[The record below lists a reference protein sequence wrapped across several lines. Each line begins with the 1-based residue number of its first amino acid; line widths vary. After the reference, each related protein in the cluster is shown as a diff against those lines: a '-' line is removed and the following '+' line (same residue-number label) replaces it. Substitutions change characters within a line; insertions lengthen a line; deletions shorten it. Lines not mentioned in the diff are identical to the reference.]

1 MIVAMTCALLKRS
14 SRLKKLYLNT
24 YFICAMLGTLL
35 SITFSA
41 QTFAA
46 TEITTG
52 WVTNP
57 QHPPVQVRLVLTG
70 EKDTANHTVQGL
82 LEVKLDKDWKTY
94 WRSPGEGGVAPSINW
109 DMSSNVESVDW
120 QWPMPKRYEF
130 LGVETLGY
138 KHDVI
143 FPLSIHV
150 KDMNKPVFLAGK
162 LTMSSCTSICVLT
175 DYELALD
182 FNPEKLSLSTDAM
195 FLYNKGYSQVPKSSQ
210 AVTLDTVSYDKD
222 KKAITVVATNKA
234 GWVKPD
240 VLIDGHNKAVKDT
253 SFLAPNVTIKD
264 QTLYAVLPVTS
275 WFGTPKLVGEP
286 LQITIG
292 DNNLAV
298 EIPATATNTP
308 VIVPSSNSNLLEI
321 IGIALLGGL
330 ILNIMPCVL
339 PVLGMKLS
347 SVVSAKGL
355 EKRQIRTQFIASA
368 AGIITSFWLLAGFLA
383 LMKLSGQALG
393 WGIQFQSPWFIGAM
407 IAITALFG
415 ANMLGLFEIRLS
427 SNTNTWMATKGDN
440 SHLGHFI
447 QGMFATLLATP
458 CSAPFLG
465 TAVAFALGA
474 SYVTLFA
481 IFTALAIGMA
491 APWLLIALFPQLAN
505 ALPKPG
511 LWMDRVKTLFG
522 LMMLATSVW
531 LLSLMTSFYS
541 ATVVWVIGLFIMLVI
556 LWQLGRKKGRK
567 AVIITTAVLLLG
579 VAGSLIVGSL
589 TSNHWA
595 KPLADD
601 HHWETLNVDNIA
613 KQVAEGK
620 TVFVDVT
627 AEWCITCKANKVGV
641 LLQEPVYSALS
652 ADNIELMRG
661 DWTKPSDYVT
671 GFLQSHGRFGV
682 PFNIV
687 YGPNAPQGIPLP
699 VILTSDEVLNAI
711 KKASK

>member
-1 MIVAMTCALLKRS
+1 
-14 SRLKKLYLNT
+14 
-24 YFICAMLGTLL
+24 MLGALL
-35 SITFSA
+35 SITFSS

-70 EKDTANHTVQGL
+70 EKNTANHTVQGL

-94 WRSPGEGGVAPSINW
+94 WRSPGEGGVAPSVNW

-175 DYELALD
+175 DYDLALD

-210 AVTLDTVSYDKD
+210 AVTLDTVSYDKNN
-222 KKAITVVATNKA
+222 KAITVVATNKA

-264 QTLYAVLPVTS
+264 QTMYAVLPVTS

-298 EIPATATNTP
+298 EISSTATDTP

-393 WGIQFQSPWFIGAM
+393 WGVQFQSPWFIGAM

-531 LLSLMTSFYS
+531 LLSLMTSFLS
-541 ATVVWVIGLFIMLVI
+541 ATVVWVIGLLIMLVI

-601 HHWETLNVDNIA
+601 HHWETLNVNNIA
-613 KQVAEGK
+613 EQVAEGK

-652 ADNIELMRG
+652 ADNIVLMRG

-699 VILTSDEVLNAI
+699 VILTNDEVLNAI

>member
-1 MIVAMTCALLKRS
+1 M
-14 SRLKKLYLNT
+14 KKLYLNT
-24 YFICAMLGTLL
+24 YFVCAMLGALL
-35 SITFSA
+35 SITFSS

-46 TEITTG
+46 TEISTG

-70 EKDTANHTVQGL
+70 EKDLANHTVQGL

-143 FPLSIHV
+143 FPLSIHI

-182 FNPEKLSLSTDAM
+182 FNPDKLNVSTDAM

-210 AVTLDTVSYDKD
+210 AVTLDTVSYDKNN
-222 KKAITVVATNKA
+222 KAITVVATNKA

-240 VLIDGHNKAVKDT
+240 VLIDGPNKAVKDT

-292 DNNLAV
+292 DNDLAV
-298 EIPATATNTP
+298 EIPATATDTP
-308 VIVPSSNSNLLEI
+308 VVVPSSNNNLLEI

-347 SVVSAKGL
+347 SVISAKGL

-522 LMMLATSVW
+522 LMMLATSIW
-531 LLSLMTSFYS
+531 LLSLMTSFFS
-541 ATVVWVIGLFIMLVI
+541 ATVVWIIGLLIMLVI

-711 KKASK
+711 KKASKE

>member
-1 MIVAMTCALLKRS
+1 
-14 SRLKKLYLNT
+14 
-24 YFICAMLGTLL
+24 MLGALL
-35 SITFSA
+35 SITFSS

-150 KDMNKPVFLAGK
+150 KEMNKPVFLAGK

-286 LQITIG
+286 LQVTIG

-298 EIPATATNTP
+298 EIPATATDTP

-522 LMMLATSVW
+522 LMMLATSIW

-541 ATVVWVIGLFIMLVI
+541 AAVIWVIGLVIMLVI
-556 LWQLGRKKGRK
+556 LWLLGRKKGRK
-567 AVIITTAVLLLG
+567 SVIITTAVLLLG

-652 ADNIELMRG
+652 AGNIELMRG

>member
-1 MIVAMTCALLKRS
+1 
-14 SRLKKLYLNT
+14 
-24 YFICAMLGTLL
+24 MLGALL
-35 SITFSA
+35 SITFSS

-94 WRSPGEGGVAPSINW
+94 WRSPGEGGVAPSIDW

-175 DYELALD
+175 DYDLALD

-234 GWVKPD
+234 GWMKPD

-286 LQITIG
+286 LQVTIG

-298 EIPATATNTP
+298 EIPATATDTP

-522 LMMLATSVW
+522 LMMLATSIW
-531 LLSLMTSFYS
+531 LLSLMTSFFS
-541 ATVVWVIGLFIMLVI
+541 AAVVWVIGLVIMLVI

-567 AVIITTAVLLLG
+567 SVIITTAVLLLV

-652 ADNIELMRG
+652 AGNIELMRG